1 MLLSAKDSGF
11 LACDTVSLGY
21 GFLTFRSNTVPSS
34 SRVEESKTN
43 SKRGR
48 QVHIYIYICVCVCVC
63 VCVSVGLAVERFG
76 NNGESIG
83 GCAVHPVWR
92 EGNHIEPMR
101 KFLGGT

>member
-1 MLLSAKDSGF
+1 
-11 LACDTVSLGY
+11 
-21 GFLTFRSNTVPSS
+21 
-34 SRVEESKTN
+34 
-43 SKRGR
+43 
-48 QVHIYIYICVCVCVC
+48 
-63 VCVSVGLAVERFG
+63 VSVGLAVERFG